1 MLSPFRQLI
10 GRRSLRFGLKRDGA
24 SRLRDPRFASFLAQ
38 SNRRSLNTDFQD
50 AVLRVRR
57 LLRHALVLALVAA
70 GAWVVLESAHA
81 ISIFR

>member
-1 MLSPFRQLI
+1 MAFRFSQLL
-10 GRRSLRFGLKRDGA
+10 RRRALRFGLKRDGA

-50 AVLRVRR
+50 AMLRARR
-57 LLRHALVLALVAA
+57 LVRYALILSLIGA
-70 GAWVVLESAHA
+70 GAWIVLESAHA